1 MFGGFFAI
9 YTIQFLHFK
18 CLNTYWWHYSFHV
31 HAHVHNLTYSCHSH
45 YILSLQ
51 FTSVAFHSFIFQM
64 KWEYVNLVPALF
76 KEWIKAKSGKRGGG
90 GLFHSRR
97 FSRLGVQEKVL
108 FQMPH
113 PKRDQYPA
121 PHFQS
126 LYTSTVLINRT
137 WQKEDGRRN
146 EKQGLTAYIWPTAL
160 MSPVWLGR
168 ICLVLLL
175 CRIMVSDTK
184 LAGVLAWNKLNMQL
198 NCVTFTHI

>member
-18 CLNTYWWHYSFHV
+18 CLNTYWWYYSFHV
-31 HAHVHNLTYSCHSH
+31 HAHVHKLTYSCHNH

-108 FQMPH
+108 FQMLH

-126 LYTSTVLINRT
+126 STQVQFWSTGHDRRRTGEETRNKDSLLTSDL
-137 WQKEDGRRN
+137 QLSCLPF
-146 EKQGLTAYIWPTAL
+146 GLDEY
-160 MSPVWLGR
+160 
-168 ICLVLLL
+168 
-175 CRIMVSDTK
+175 
-184 LAGVLAWNKLNMQL
+184 AWSCCCAELW
-198 NCVTFTHI
+198 